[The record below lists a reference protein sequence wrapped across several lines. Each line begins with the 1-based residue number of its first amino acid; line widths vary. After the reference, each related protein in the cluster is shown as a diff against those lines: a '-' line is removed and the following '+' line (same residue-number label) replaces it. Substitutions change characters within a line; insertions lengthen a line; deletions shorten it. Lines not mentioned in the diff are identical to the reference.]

1 MKDFFYDEYGDSYDV
16 IPYYGDLIL
25 VVDDQ
30 WFQIEKADHDN
41 VEKLVQVGPGSWS
54 FYRSA
59 RISDSSVEG
68 NIHEMK
74 ELANAILS
82 NCEAVHYRCAV
93 STHCDGFVFW
103 SPRNSSYVGWVT
115 ADVAIAL
122 AKKINNYSEQTNDGC
137 DPKSHQ

>member
-1 MKDFFYDEYGDSYDV
+1 MKDLFYNEYGDPYNV
-16 IPYYGDLIL
+16 IPYNGNLIL
-25 VVDDQ
+25 VADDQ
-30 WFQIEKADHDN
+30 WFQIEKANHDN
-41 VEKLVQVGPGSWS
+41 VEKLVQMSDNAWI

-93 STHCDGFVFW
+93 SPHCDGFVFW
-103 SPRNSSYVGWVT
+103 SPRNSSDVGWVT

-122 AKKINNYSEQTNDGC
+122 ARAIITYSG
-137 DPKSHQ
+137 